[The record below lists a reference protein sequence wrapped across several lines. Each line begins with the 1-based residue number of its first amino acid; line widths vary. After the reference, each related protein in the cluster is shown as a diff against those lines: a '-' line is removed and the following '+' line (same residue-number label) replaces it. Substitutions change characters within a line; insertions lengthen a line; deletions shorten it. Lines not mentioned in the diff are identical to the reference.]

1 MTIAYLTYA
10 DVLQPQITTG
20 LVADGFPT
28 MTGNPMKDISGS
40 THTYTDTGDVWK
52 WSGNSGGWYQTH
64 SSGRVMV
71 TDPSMDI
78 SDGIVP
84 GKSTV
89 NKFGRAPSGVQT
101 TATDIWDRSD
111 AAATQPIWLA
121 PTAARIHTIASDSAS
136 DVSGGTGATTVI
148 VSYLA
153 DWDTAETTE
162 TVSGNINAGIAMN
175 NASVMINRM
184 KVTPQSTSTT
194 PNVGTI
200 TATAATDGTITA
212 VILPGEGQ
220 TQMAI
225 YGIPSTQTLEI
236 NEFYATINKS
246 SGTLGTINF
255 SPVLNPNP
263 DVQTLAFLVKNTRG
277 LQSTGVSSDT
287 FTFNPPWKITGPAI
301 IKIQGLANSND
312 IEASAGFNGV
322 LVDN

>member
-1 MTIAYLTYA
+1 M
-10 DVLQPQITTG
+10 G
-20 LVADGFPT
+20 L
-28 MTGNPMKDISGS
+28 SS
-40 THTYTDTGDVWK
+40 ETDTGDVYLWH
-52 WSGNSGGWYQTH
+52 GGAIQWLLH
-64 SSGRVMV
+64 STAGRQLV

-78 SDGIVP
+78 AAGRIP
-84 GKSTV
+84 GKSAV
-89 NKFGRAPSGVQT
+89 NKFGRAPSGIQT

-162 TVSGNINAGIAMN
+162 TVAGDINAGIAMN
-175 NASVMINRM
+175 NAAVMIHRM
-184 KVTPQSTSTT
+184 KVTPQATSTT
-194 PNVGTI
+194 PNAGTI

-220 TQMAI
+220 TQMAV
-225 YGIPSTQTLEI
+225 YGIPSTQTLYI
-236 NEFYATINKS
+236 NDFYATINKS
-246 SGTLGTINF
+246 SGTVGAINF

-263 DVQTLAFLVKNTRG
+263 DVQTLAFLTKNTRG

-287 FTFNPPWKITGPAI
+287 FPFNPPWKITGPAI
-301 IKIQGLANSND
+301 IKIQGLASTND

-322 LVDN
+322 LVDD